1 MSKRKNL
8 QYQNNF
14 NDAVMG
20 QNGIRILTTGQTS
33 PTGETY
39 VAVQAL
45 KNSVI
50 SASLNA
56 NSVTG
61 EIGDDSITNL
71 ELDQFGCIPTS
82 MHNVVVTSGIVCCYK
97 G

>member
-1 MSKRKNL
+1 MTKRKNL

-56 NSVTG
+56 NSVRR
-61 EIGDDSITNL
+61 NW
-71 ELDQFGCIPTS
+71 
-82 MHNVVVTSGIVCCYK
+82 
-97 G
+97 